1 MLFEGKVALVTGGA
15 SGIGRA
21 AALAFAREGAAVA
34 IADRD
39 AERGQGVVAEINAAG
54 GRALFIATDV
64 TEEASV
70 AAMVAGTV
78 AAFGGL
84 DAAFNNAGTV
94 GNCKTVLTCDNT
106 EWEQVIRLN
115 MTSIWW
121 SLKYEIPE
129 MQKRGGGGIVN
140 TASRA
145 ADRAT
150 QSHFTYIASKHGVVG
165 ITRSAAV
172 DYAPHNIRVN
182 ALMPGPTAT
191 PMLKGFLEARGRR
204 LGDAGRS
211 LPIGR
216 LATPE
221 EQAEAAVWLCS
232 DRASH
237 VTGITMNV
245 DGGMGA
251 LI

>member
-1 MLFEGKVALVTGGA
+1 MLFAGKIALVTGAA

-21 AALAFAREGAAVA
+21 AALIFAREGAVVTVA
-34 IADRD
+34 DVD
-39 AERGQGVVAEINAAG
+39 AERGEGVVAEIEAAG
-54 GRALFIATDV
+54 GRALFVATDV
-64 TEEASV
+64 TSEEAI
-70 AAMVAGTV
+70 AAMVARTV
-78 AAFGGL
+78 EAFGGL

-94 GNCKTVLTCDNT
+94 GNCKTALTCGNDEWDN
-106 EWEQVIRLN
+106 VIRLN
-115 MTSIWW
+115 MTSVWW

-129 MQKRGGGGIVN
+129 LLKRGGGGIVN

-165 ITRSAAV
+165 ITRSAAI
-172 DYAPHNIRVN
+172 DYAPQNVRVN

-191 PMLKGFLEARGRR
+191 PMLKGFLASRGST
-204 LGDAGRS
+204 LDDAGRG
-211 LPIGR
+211 LPMKR
-216 LATPE
+216 LSTPE
-221 EQAEAAVWLCS
+221 EQAEVAVWLCS
-232 DRASH
+232 TRAAH
-237 VTGITMNV
+237 VTGVTMNV